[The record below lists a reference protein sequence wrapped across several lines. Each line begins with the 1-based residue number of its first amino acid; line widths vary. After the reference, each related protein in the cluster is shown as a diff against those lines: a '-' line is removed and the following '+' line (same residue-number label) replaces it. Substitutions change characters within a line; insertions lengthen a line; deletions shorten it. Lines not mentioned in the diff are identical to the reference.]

1 MTVKRFVQ
9 LFICYFVSIT
19 IAMLVTKLFSI
30 TNIWLAI
37 ILVAVIGY
45 VVLIIPLTILTLS
58 KQKK

>member
-30 TNIWLAI
+30 TNTWLAI

>member
-9 LFICYFVSIT
+9 LFICYFISIA
-19 IAMLVTKLFSI
+19 IAILVTNLFSI

-37 ILVAVIGY
+37 VLVAVIGY
-45 VVLIIPLTILTLS
+45 IVLIIPLTILTLS

>member
-9 LFICYFVSIT
+9 LFICYFISVT
-19 IAMLVTKLFSI
+19 IAILVTKLFSI
-30 TNIWLAI
+30 TNIWLSI

-45 VVLIIPLTILTLS
+45 TILIIPLTILTLS

>member
-1 MTVKRFVQ
+1 MTIKRFVQ

-19 IAMLVTKLFSI
+19 IAMLATKLFSI

>member
-30 TNIWLAI
+30 TNTWLAI

-45 VVLIIPLTILTLS
+45 IVLIIPLTILTLS

>member
-19 IAMLVTKLFSI
+19 IAMLATKLFSI
-30 TNIWLAI
+30 TNTWLAI

>member
-1 MTVKRFVQ
+1 MTVKSFVQ

-30 TNIWLAI
+30 TNTWLAI

>member
-1 MTVKRFVQ
+1 LTVKRFVQ

-30 TNIWLAI
+30 TNTWLAI